1 MSESTPTPVARAPKP
16 KRATG
21 LGQWAKGH
29 LEPQNP
35 NEQMKKDDDGLNVE
49 ARIRTIYSKTG
60 FAGIDGNDLRGRM
73 RWMGLYTQRRQGI
86 DGGKTAILEP
96 RDLEDEF
103 FMLRVR
109 IPGGQLS
116 NAQLR
121 VVANVAT
128 RYGRDVAD
136 VTDRQNV
143 QYHWIRIEDVPA
155 IWDEFAAVGMSTL
168 EACGDTPRN
177 ILGCPVAG
185 IAAGELLDVSQLITD
200 LNAYAVGNKE
210 FSNLPRKWKTSISAC
225 PHHCAIH
232 EINDIS
238 FVAVESGGVV
248 GFDVWVGG
256 GLSTNPM
263 FAKRLGIF
271 VTPEQVQDVWA
282 SLTRI
287 YRDWGYRRLRTRAR
301 VKFLMADWG
310 PEKFRQVL
318 QDDYLG
324 YALPDGPAP
333 GAPKG
338 GRRDHV
344 GVHKAKDGMSY
355 VGVAPRVGR
364 VSGTKLTQVADLAMQ
379 YGDGRVRA
387 TIEQKLIVVGVPDA
401 NVEPLI
407 AGLDAIDLPARPSEW
422 RRSTMACTGLE
433 FCKLAI
439 VETKQRAMDLSAELE
454 KRLAG
459 FDTPLTINVNGCP
472 NACARFQVADI
483 GLKGMLVTDENG
495 NQGEGFQVHLGG
507 TLNGASSFGR
517 KFRGL
522 KVAADELPDFVERV
536 SKAYV
541 ADRTEGESFAEWS
554 QRADESHIH

>member
-1 MSESTPTPVARAPKP
+1 
-16 KRATG
+16 
-21 LGQWAKGH
+21 
-29 LEPQNP
+29 
-35 NEQMKKDDDGLNVE
+35 MKKDDDGLNVE
-49 ARIRTIYSKTG
+49 ARIRNIYSKTG
-60 FAGIDGNDLRGRM
+60 FQGIDGNDLRGRM

-103 FMLRVR
+103 FMMRVR
-109 IPGGQLS
+109 IPGGQMS

-121 VVANVAT
+121 VVANIAT
-128 RYGRDVAD
+128 TYGRDVAD

-155 IWDEFAAVGMSTL
+155 IWDEFATVGMSTL

-185 IAAGELLDVSQLITD
+185 LDADELLDVSQLIED
-200 LNAYAVGNKE
+200 LNAYAVGNRE

-225 PHHCAIH
+225 AHHCAIH

-238 FVAVESGGVV
+238 FVAVQSATGEV

-271 VTPEQVQDVWA
+271 VKPEQLQEVWA
-282 SLTRI
+282 NLTRI
-287 YRDWGYRRLRTRAR
+287 YRDWGFRRLRTRAR

-310 PEKFRQVL
+310 PEKFREVL
-318 QDDYLG
+318 ESADYLG
-324 YALPDGPAP
+324 HALPDGPAP
-333 GAPKG
+333 GAPKD

-344 GVHKAKDGMSY
+344 GVHKAKDGTFY
-355 VGVAPRVGR
+355 VGVAPSVGR
-364 VSGTKLTQVADLAMQ
+364 VSGTILTQLADLAEQ

-387 TIEQKLIVVGVPDA
+387 TIEQKLIVLGVPEA

-407 AGLDAIDLPARPSEW
+407 AGLNAIDLPARPSEW

-439 VETKQRAMDLSAELE
+439 VETKARATALSAELE

-483 GLKGMLVTDENG
+483 GLKGMLVTDEDG

-507 TLNGASSFGR
+507 TLNGDSSFGR

-522 KVAADELPDFVERV
+522 KVTADELPDFVERV

-541 ADRTEGESFAEWS
+541 ADRTEGETFAQWS
-554 QRADESHIH
+554 QRADESRVH

>member
-1 MSESTPTPVARAPKP
+1 
-16 KRATG
+16 
-21 LGQWAKGH
+21 
-29 LEPQNP
+29 
-35 NEQMKKDDDGLNVE
+35 
-49 ARIRTIYSKTG
+49 
-60 FAGIDGNDLRGRM
+60 
-73 RWMGLYTQRRQGI
+73 
-86 DGGKTAILEP
+86 
-96 RDLEDEF
+96 
-103 FMLRVR
+103 
-109 IPGGQLS
+109 
-116 NAQLR
+116 
-121 VVANVAT
+121 
-128 RYGRDVAD
+128 
-136 VTDRQNV
+136 
-143 QYHWIRIEDVPA
+143 
-155 IWDEFAAVGMSTL
+155 MSTL

-185 IAAGELLDVSQLITD
+185 IDADELIDVSQLITD

-232 EINDIS
+232 EINDIA
-238 FVAVESGGVV
+238 FVAVRNDAGDV

-263 FAKRLGIF
+263 FGKRLGIF
-271 VTPEQVQDVWA
+271 VTPEQLQEVWA
-282 SLTRI
+282 GLTRI

-333 GAPKG
+333 GAPKD

-344 GVHKAKDGMSY
+344 GVHKAKDGTSY
-355 VGVAPRVGR
+355 VGVAPSVGR
-364 VSGTKLTQVADLAMQ
+364 VSGTLLTKLADLAEQ

-387 TIEQKLIVVGVPDA
+387 TIEQKLVVVGVPDA
-401 NVEPLI
+401 NVEPLV
-407 AGLDAIDLPARPSEW
+407 AALDAIDLPARPSEW

-439 VETKQRAMDLSAELE
+439 VETKGRAMALSAELE

-483 GLKGMLVTDENG
+483 GLKGMLVTDEAG
-495 NQGEGFQVHLGG
+495 QTGEGFQVHLGG
-507 TLNGASSFGR
+507 SLNGDSSFGR

-522 KVAADELPDFVERV
+522 KVTADELPDFVERV

-541 ADRTEGESFAEWS
+541 ADRNDGESFAEWS

>member
-1 MSESTPTPVARAPKP
+1 
-16 KRATG
+16 
-21 LGQWAKGH
+21 
-29 LEPQNP
+29 
-35 NEQMKKDDDGLNVE
+35 
-49 ARIRTIYSKTG
+49 
-60 FAGIDGNDLRGRM
+60 
-73 RWMGLYTQRRQGI
+73 MGLYTQRRQGI

-103 FMLRVR
+103 FMMRVR
-109 IPGGQLS
+109 IPGGQMS

-128 RYGRDVAD
+128 KYGRDVAD

-155 IWDEFAAVGMSTL
+155 IWDEFASVGMSTL

-185 IAAGELLDVSQLITD
+185 IDADELIDVSQLITD

-232 EINDIS
+232 EINDIA
-238 FVAVESGGVV
+238 FVAVRNEAGQV

-263 FAKRLGIF
+263 FGKRLGVF
-271 VTPEQVQDVWA
+271 VTPEQLQEVWA
-282 SLTRI
+282 GLTRI

-333 GAPKG
+333 GAPKD

-344 GVHKAKDGMSY
+344 GVHKAKDGTSY
-355 VGVAPRVGR
+355 VGVAPSVGR
-364 VSGTKLTQVADLAMQ
+364 VSGTLLTKLADLAEQ

-387 TIEQKLIVVGVPDA
+387 TIEQKLVVVGVPDA
-401 NVEPLI
+401 NVESLV
-407 AGLDAIDLPARPSEW
+407 AALDAI
-422 RRSTMACTGLE
+422 
-433 FCKLAI
+433 
-439 VETKQRAMDLSAELE
+439 
-454 KRLAG
+454 
-459 FDTPLTINVNGCP
+459 
-472 NACARFQVADI
+472 
-483 GLKGMLVTDENG
+483 
-495 NQGEGFQVHLGG
+495 
-507 TLNGASSFGR
+507 
-517 KFRGL
+517 
-522 KVAADELPDFVERV
+522 
-536 SKAYV
+536 
-541 ADRTEGESFAEWS
+541 
-554 QRADESHIH
+554 